1 MPKFNTIPE
10 VIESY
15 KGRFLPEE
23 AKGVD
28 GVIQLNL
35 TGEGGG
41 SYQMSIQDQ
50 TLTITEG
57 QHESPTVTVTVD
69 AGDWLRVNNG
79 ETNPMGLLMQGK
91 LKVKGSL
98 PMATKFQT
106 MFRRGGT

>member
-1 MPKFNTIPE
+1 MPKFTTIPE
-10 VIESY
+10 VVESY

-41 SYQMSIQDQ
+41 GYKMKIQEQ

-57 QHESPTVTVTVD
+57 EHPEPTVTVTAD
-69 AGDWLRVNNG
+69 AEDWLRVNNG

-106 MFRRGGT
+106 MFRRGGS

>member
-1 MPKFNTIPE
+1 MPKFTTIPE
-10 VIESY
+10 VVESY

-41 SYQMSIQDQ
+41 GYKMKIQEQ
-50 TLTITEG
+50 TLMITEG
-57 QHESPTVTVTVD
+57 EHPEPTVTVTAD
-69 AGDWLRVNNG
+69 AEDWLRVNNG

-106 MFRRGGT
+106 MFRRGGS